1 MTLTASCHC
10 GAIRIA
16 LPEHPTHG
24 AECNCTYCARTGAVW
39 SYYVPGELKFLSRE
53 GERMYS
59 TSPQMH
65 QHYFCGTCGMQTW
78 GESPDWSSLYN
89 DDGTPKGD
97 DPNAIPTARKQA
109 VNLKLVDDLDWSRI
123 EVAKMDGRSGW

>member
-10 GAIRIA
+10 GAVRIA
-16 LPEHPTHG
+16 LPGHPTHG
-24 AECNCTYCARTGAVW
+24 SECNCSYCARTGAVW
-39 SYYVPGELKFLSRE
+39 AYYAPGEMTFLSRQ

-59 TSPQMH
+59 TNPDMH
-65 QHYFCGTCGMQTW
+65 QHYFCGNCGMQTW

-97 DPNAIPTARKQA
+97 DPNAIPTLRKQA

-123 EVAKMDGRSGW
+123 EVARLDGRNIW